1 MYERIFNYYVIWQ
14 GGGDDVDSILTSVK
28 KVLGIKE
35 EYEHFDAD
43 IIMHINTVFMILNQ
57 MGIGDGS
64 FTIQDKDAI
73 WTDYLEN
80 GPKLEMV
87 KTYVSAKVKMVFD
100 PPSSSV
106 LSEAYNKVIQELEW
120 RLNYEYETHKE
131 V

>member
-1 MYERIFNYYVIWQ
+1 M
-14 GGGDDVDSILTSVK
+14 DSILTSVK

-87 KTYVSAKVKMVFD
+87 KTYVSAKVKMAFD

>member
-1 MYERIFNYYVIWQ
+1 M
-14 GGGDDVDSILTSVK
+14 DSILTSVK

-64 FTIQDKDAI
+64 FTIHDKDAI

>member
-1 MYERIFNYYVIWQ
+1 
-14 GGGDDVDSILTSVK
+14 
-28 KVLGIKE
+28 
-35 EYEHFDAD
+35 
-43 IIMHINTVFMILNQ
+43 MILNQ

-87 KTYVSAKVKMVFD
+87 KTYVSAKVKMAFD